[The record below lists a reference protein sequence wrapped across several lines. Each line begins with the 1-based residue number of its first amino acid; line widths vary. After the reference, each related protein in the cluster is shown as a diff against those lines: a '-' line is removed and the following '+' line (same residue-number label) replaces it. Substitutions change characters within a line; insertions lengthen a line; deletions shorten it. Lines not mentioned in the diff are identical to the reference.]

1 MKAQREAWRERVP
14 QIDPHRLVFLDES
27 GAKTN
32 MTRLYGRIIGGGRLV
47 DRTPHGHW
55 CTTTIL
61 SSLPLDGSTAAM
73 VIEGATDRDVFE
85 AYVQQVLISSLRPGD
100 IVVMDNLA
108 PHKAATIIAAIEM
121 AGAEVWFLPPYSPD
135 LNPIEKLWSKVKA
148 LLRSAKARTE
158 EALLRA
164 IAVALEAVCPSDARG
179 WFSSCGY
186 RYE

>member
-1 MKAQREAWRERVP
+1 M
-14 QIDPHRLVFLDES
+14 
-27 GAKTN
+27 
-32 MTRLYGRIIGGGRLV
+32 
-47 DRTPHGHW
+47 
-55 CTTTIL
+55 L
-61 SSLPLDGSTAAM
+61 SSLRLDGSTAAM

-85 AYVQQVLISSLRPGD
+85 AYVQQVLIPTLRPGD

-108 PHKAATIIAAIEM
+108 PHKAPAIIAAIEM

-158 EALLRA
+158 KALLKA
-164 IAVALEAVCPSDARG
+164 ISVALGAVCSSDARG